1 MKNSGW
7 VRANDSPPKLAPAVM
22 NRLLSEISS
31 LQLEGQNSNPLQL
44 LDQAELSCSELRAPI
59 STAASC
65 RALNLSELNAPEL
78 SSNELNPS
86 ELSSAKL
93 ICNCE
98 NSPME
103 LSSALLRPALNSALL
118 SPALL
123 NAAASSA
130 ELKPKLLS
138 WETSSAELNAWPL

>member
-1 MKNSGW
+1 MKNSRW
-7 VRANDSPPKLAPAVM
+7 VSANDSPPQLAPTAL
-22 NRLLSEISS
+22 NRLLSEINS
-31 LQLEGQNSNPLQL
+31 LQLEGPNSKPLQL

-59 STAASC
+59 SNAASW

-78 SSNELNPS
+78 SSNELNPR

-93 ICNCE
+93 ICNCA
-98 NSPME
+98 NSPSE
-103 LSSALLRPALNSALL
+103 LSSALL

-123 NAAASSA
+123 NAATNSA

-138 WETSSAELNAWPL
+138 RETSSAELKAWPL

>member
-1 MKNSGW
+1 MKNSRW
-7 VRANDSPPKLAPAVM
+7 VSANDSPPQLAPTAL
-22 NRLLSEISS
+22 NRLLSEINSF
-31 LQLEGQNSNPLQL
+31 QLDGPNSKPLQL
-44 LDQAELSCSELRAPI
+44 LDQAELSCSELKAPI
-59 STAASC
+59 SSAASW

-78 SSNELNPS
+78 SSNELSPS

-98 NSPME
+98 NSPIE

-123 NAAASSA
+123 NAATNSA

-138 WETSSAELNAWPL
+138 RETSSAEL